1 MKIYLLE
8 TTQLQQYNQKI
19 MHKTEKSAYPDI
31 TKNDLP
37 EISLTALI
45 LGLVGG
51 FFIANIYRF
60 KFIGLPL
67 NIIALCVFHFLEFYI
82 TAKYNPLQVTTNS
95 YILRNGSEY
104 TLATLISICECLLNS
119 YVFHIDKK
127 IGFKLSCIMITGGLM
142 ALVGQYFRSQA
153 MITCGSSFNHTVQQ
167 EKQEDHVLITNGVY
181 KVSRHPSYFGFF
193 YWSIGCQLMCLNF
206 VSFFL
211 FTFILWNFF
220 RRRITMEEEYLIK
233 FFGQDYVKFR
243 KSTGVGIPF
252 IK

>member
-1 MKIYLLE
+1 
-8 TTQLQQYNQKI
+8 
-19 MHKTEKSAYPDI
+19 MHQTEKSIYPDI

-37 EISLTALI
+37 EISLTASI
-45 LGLVGG
+45 LGLVAG
-51 FFIANIYRF
+51 FCIANIFRF
-60 KFIGLPL
+60 KFVGLPL

-104 TLATLISICECLLNS
+104 TLATLISISECLLNT
-119 YVFHIDKK
+119 YFFHINMK
-127 IGFKLSCIMITGGLM
+127 IGFKLSVVMIVGGLM
-142 ALVGQYFRSQA
+142 ALVGQYMRSKA

-167 EKQEDHVLITNGVY
+167 EKQQDHILITNGVY
-181 KVSRHPSYFGFF
+181 KISRHPSYFGFF

-206 VSFFL
+206 FSLIL

-220 RRRITMEEEYLIK
+220 NRRIIMEEEYLIK
-233 FFGQDYVKFR
+233 FFGEDYKKF
-243 KSTGVGIPF
+243 KNSTGVGIPF